1 MNRLIKKDFP
11 GIDGDFLKSFYNKKK
26 PDCILYSN
34 DGYQLDIHKEI
45 LCQTKFMCKILSS
58 TEGFCCQ
65 NLEIFCPCPAIE
77 LESMMKFLY
86 EGQISC
92 DTEKKCQQVLKN
104 LTTIFGFPKD
114 VEMADN
120 TNEKAANEIGIY
132 KSENVSPSYVENYMN
147 SNTTLDNS
155 DFNDKTVQEMS
166 DKWTCSICFDV
177 LKSRKTFRDHIS
189 SAHKGKKPFN
199 CLKCDSQFSRADS
212 LKKHDSLF
220 HYNESP
226 NMSDIDDS
234 EMDLDETDISNLC
247 ETNLDI
253 GMNEFEPI
261 TLAANE
267 VKKEISFDQND
278 SLNAH
283 EDSVTEFSNT
293 NNSPNTE
300 FEKEVLWICSI
311 CNIDLKDRKNLREHV
326 ASLHMSP
333 KSMELNNFKHE
344 VNKEISFNKDN
355 PLNNHEKSVI
365 RCSDTRNLTNA
376 SFEKELLWMC
386 PICDIDLKYRENLR
400 KHVASFHKGQ
410 KPFQCFSCDAR
421 FELKDSLKRH
431 QNLKHVDQMGNEITE
446 KNSNE
451 ISDPVEA
458 RIGVGAAQELPMTNC
473 MSNGFFDVN
482 VTPTNV
488 MWNPKTE
495 KERKWTCPTCNTDFQ
510 SRRILRNHIAFVHR
524 GQKPFT

>member
-1 MNRLIKKDFP
+1 MIRLIKKDFP
-11 GIDGDFLKSFYNKKK
+11 GIDGDLLKSFFNKKK

-132 KSENVSPSYVENYMN
+132 KSENVSPSYVVNYMN

-199 CLKCDSQFSRADS
+199 CLKCNAQFSRSDS

-220 HYNESP
+220 HINESP

-253 GMNEFEPI
+253 GTNELEPI
-261 TLAANE
+261 TLSANE
-267 VKKEISFDQND
+267 VKTEFSFDQND
-278 SLNAH
+278 SLNAQR
-283 EDSVTEFSNT
+283 ESVIKFSDENSHNNEFGR
-293 NNSPNTE
+293 E
-300 FEKEVLWICSI
+300 ELWICPI
-311 CNIDLKDRKNLREHV
+311 CNIDLKHKENLREHV
-326 ASLHMSP
+326 ESLHRSP
-333 KSMELNNFKHE
+333 KVLEPNTSFVHE
-344 VNKEISFNKDN
+344 KDEEISFNQHN
-355 PLNNHEKSVI
+355 VLSNHEKPDTG
-365 RCSDTRNLTNA
+365 CSDPINLSNA
-376 SFEKELLWMC
+376 SFEKELFG
-386 PICDIDLKYRENLR
+386 ISGDIDLKSSRVLR
-400 KHVASFHKGQ
+400 DRIASFQVQ
-410 KPFQCFSCDAR
+410 KPFQCLSCDAR
-421 FELKDSLKRH
+421 FKLKDSLKRH
-431 QNLKHVDQMGNEITE
+431 QKLKHVDQMINQATE
-446 KNSNE
+446 KNTNEKSN
-451 ISDPVEA
+451 PVLA
-458 RIGVGAAQELPMTNC
+458 HVGPAKELTMTNN
-473 MSNGFFDVN
+473 MPNGLNDSIFYGN
-482 VTPTNV
+482 VPNIV
-488 MWNPKTE
+488 LKPMTE
-495 KERKWTCPTCNTDFQ
+495 KERKWNCTTCKTDFQ

>member
-26 PDCILYSN
+26 PDCTLYSN

-77 LESMMKFLY
+77 LECMMKFLY

-92 DTEKKCQQVLKN
+92 DTEETCQQVLKN

-155 DFNDKTVQEMS
+155 DFNDKTVKDIS
-166 DKWTCSICFDV
+166 DKKNRQWTCPICFDV
-177 LKSRKTFRDHIS
+177 LKRDHIKDHIS
-189 SAHKGKKPFN
+189 SAHKGRKPFH
-199 CLKCDSQFSRADS
+199 CLKCNAQFSRSDS

-220 HYNESP
+220 HINESP

-253 GMNEFEPI
+253 GGNELEPI
-261 TLAANE
+261 SLAANE
-267 VKKEISFDQND
+267 SFDQND

-283 EDSVTEFSNT
+283 EESVTEFSDT
-293 NNSPNTE
+293 NNSPNTK
-300 FEKEVLWICSI
+300 FKKEVLWICPI

-344 VNKEISFNKDN
+344 VNKEIYFHKDN

-376 SFEKELLWMC
+376 SFEKGLLWMC

-400 KHVASFHKGQ
+400 KHVASLHKGQ

-451 ISDPVEA
+451 IIDPVEA
-458 RIGVGAAQELPMTNC
+458 RVGAAQELPMTNC
-473 MSNGFFDVN
+473 MSNGFFDAN

-495 KERKWTCPTCNTDFQ
+495 KERKWTCSTCNTDFQ